1 MSCDRTVPERGIH
14 GAPAEALRQALKALA
29 GLSFW
34 IAWTADPDLH
44 PETPV
49 SARCMRDAATA
60 LHKAARLLDAAAD
73 RADPPVQTA
82 EPATTS
88 RCAPADPDG
97 DLGRRRA
104 VNSGSR
110 LAHPVEAERSPGR
123 AGANGPER
131 PRAAPVP
138 SSTETSMNHIASP
151 PEPLIREIP
160 LCRLALAPENV
171 RKTPPDDF
179 AEEQLQ
185 ASIKAHGLLEN
196 LVARADDPDDDG
208 ERFAV
213 VAGGRRLAALKA
225 LHEDGTLDADYPVPC
240 KIAANGNAGELS
252 LAENV
257 IRIAMHPADQVVA
270 FSQLARSG
278 VTVAA
283 IAARFGVSERIVEQR
298 LRLGNAAPEL
308 LDAYRAEEIDLETLK
323 AFAVTTDHDRQRAAW
338 EQASAQG
345 YRPAA
350 WQVKRMLT
358 EERVPAGSAMARYV
372 GVDAYEAAGGP
383 VLRDLFADEHENG
396 VWLEDPALLND
407 LAMKKLTGIA
417 DELAT
422 RWKWAEAMVDA
433 DWSATARYGRIHPQ
447 PAQPTTEETA
457 EIGKLRTRHDELVNL
472 DEDDWTDKL
481 VEEAEAI
488 EPRLDEIEAAV
499 EARATFRRED
509 FAIAGC
515 IASVGRDGSL
525 QIVQGLV
532 RPEDMPK
539 EPAADSNA
547 QDAGAATTDGGTAT
561 GRVDGPAITTPIASP
576 VDPRAV
582 ARAEAGVGIG
592 LGDDLRAIRTAL
604 IKAHLA
610 RTSRPR
616 STSWCSSSCAPCSH
630 AATPARITRSTS
642 SSTRPPTGPPRGRT
656 TRTSC
661 AWSPGETM
669 LADWSHL
676 PFEWMEGDDDAAC
689 FAALRAL
696 PRADKETLFAA
707 AVARTVKGQ
716 LAFEHDARPELE
728 ATVARL
734 DIDFAKHVRP
744 TAAMLWSR
752 ITKSRI
758 LDVARETFGAAWT
771 SARAKYKKTKLAEA
785 METAFAAGT
794 IPVGLGAT
802 AHAAAL
808 AWAPP
813 GFAAFDTGAAALR
826 TTPIPNP
833 RQRTNR
839 RNPRPHRRMQRR
851 RPSPRRSR
859 APRRWSRASTR
870 RPSPN
875 ASPPP
880 ARPVLR
886 MTAPAPGWT
895 KRSLRRA
902 KANGRAIPSHAEG
915 EGGPEPVNGE
925 DASEEAPA
933 DPTVAG
939 AIDAMDA
946 VPTDDD
952 EPCAAMPPADRV
964 NGHAAVDDAL
974 EIPEFLR
981 RVH

>member
-1 MSCDRTVPERGIH
+1 
-14 GAPAEALRQALKALA
+14 
-29 GLSFW
+29 
-34 IAWTADPDLH
+34 
-44 PETPV
+44 
-49 SARCMRDAATA
+49 
-60 LHKAARLLDAAAD
+60 
-73 RADPPVQTA
+73 
-82 EPATTS
+82 
-88 RCAPADPDG
+88 
-97 DLGRRRA
+97 
-104 VNSGSR
+104 
-110 LAHPVEAERSPGR
+110 
-123 AGANGPER
+123 
-131 PRAAPVP
+131 
-138 SSTETSMNHIASP
+138 
-151 PEPLIREIP
+151 
-160 LCRLALAPENV
+160 
-171 RKTPPDDF
+171 
-179 AEEQLQ
+179 
-185 ASIKAHGLLEN
+185 
-196 LVARADDPDDDG
+196 
-208 ERFAV
+208 
-213 VAGGRRLAALKA
+213 
-225 LHEDGTLDADYPVPC
+225 
-240 KIAANGNAGELS
+240 
-252 LAENV
+252 
-257 IRIAMHPADQVVA
+257 MHPADQVVA

-422 RWKWAEAMVDA
+422 RWKWAEAMVHA
-433 DWSATARYGRIHPQ
+433 DWSATARYGRIHPE

-457 EIGKLRTRHDELVNL
+457 EIEKLRTRHDELANL
-472 DEDDWTDKL
+472 DEDEWTDKL

-488 EPRLDEIEAAV
+488 EPRLDEIDAAV

-515 IASVGRDGSL
+515 IATVGRDGSL
-525 QIVQGLV
+525 QVVQGLV
-532 RPEDMPK
+532 KPEDMPK

-610 RTSRPR
+610 NDFEAAFDLVVFQLVRAVFARGYTGSYHALDIVFNETADRP
-616 STSWCSSSCAPCSH
+616 
-630 AATPARITRSTS
+630 
-642 SSTRPPTGPPRGRT
+642 T
-656 TRTSC
+656 TRANDEDFL
-661 AWSPGETM
+661 AWSPAETM

-758 LDVARETFGAAWT
+758 LDVARDTFGAAWT

-794 IPVGLGAT
+794 TPVGLGAT

-813 GFAAFDTGAAALR
+813 GFAAFDTGGSGEDDAGAEPAVAAQSAEPADASEDATAQAEPEEKPRTTSVVESIDSPAVAERLAAAR
-826 TTPIPNP
+826 AASASDDGSGVDET
-833 RQRTNR
+833 Q
-839 RNPRPHRRMQRR
+839 
-851 RPSPRRSR
+851 SPE
-859 APRRWSRASTR
+859 
-870 RPSPN
+870 
-875 ASPPP
+875 
-880 ARPVLR
+880 
-886 MTAPAPGWT
+886 GQG
-895 KRSLRRA
+895 
-902 KANGRAIPSHAEG
+902 NGRAIPSHAEG

-964 NGHAAVDDAL
+964 NR
-974 EIPEFLR
+974 PR
-981 RVH
+981 RSRRCAGDPRVPAPRPLTVRHPGNAPPGIAPRGAFSFPHPSGRPI

>member
-1 MSCDRTVPERGIH
+1 MSCDRTVIERAIH
-14 GAPAEALRQALKALA
+14 GAPAEALRQTLKALA
-29 GLSFW
+29 ELSFW

-44 PETPV
+44 PEIPV

-73 RADPPVQTA
+73 RAEPPPGTADP
-82 EPATTS
+82 
-88 RCAPADPDG
+88 APARHPSPEDVPG
-97 DLGRRRA
+97 DRFPQPA
-104 VNSGSR
+104 VAARPPGE
-110 LAHPVEAERSPGR
+110 HPVEAETSPGR
-123 AGANGPER
+123 ADAGGPER
-131 PRAAPVP
+131 SRAAPVP

-179 AEEQLQ
+179 AQAQLR

-196 LVARADDPDDDG
+196 LVARADGADTDG
-208 ERFAV
+208 IECFAV

-225 LHEDGTLDADYPVPC
+225 LAEDGTFHAEHPVPC
-240 KIAANGNAGELS
+240 KIAENGDAGELS

-270 FSQLARSG
+270 FSELAGAG
-278 VTVAA
+278 VTVAT

-308 LDAYRAEEIDLETLK
+308 LDAYRADEIDLETLK
-323 AFAVTTDHDRQRAAW
+323 AFAVTTDHDRQRAIW
-338 EQASAQG
+338 EQVAGQG
-345 YRPAA
+345 YRPSA
-350 WQVKRMLT
+350 WQVKRLLT
-358 EERVPAGSAMARYV
+358 EERVPAGSATARYV

-396 VWLEDPALLND
+396 VWLEDPALLNQ
-407 LAMKKLTGIA
+407 LAIAKLTAAA

-422 RWKWAEAMVDA
+422 RWKWAEAVPDV
-433 DWSATARYGRIHPQ
+433 DWSATARYGRIHPE

-457 EIGKLRTRHDELVNL
+457 EIEKLRTRHDELVNL
-472 DEDDWTDKL
+472 DEEDWTDEL

-488 EPRLDEIEAAV
+488 EPRLDAIEAGV

-515 IASVGRDGSL
+515 IATIGRDGTL
-525 QIVQGLV
+525 QVVQGMV
-532 RPEDMPK
+532 KPEDMPK
-539 EPAADSNA
+539 EPAAGSASA
-547 QDAGAATTDGGTAT
+547 QDTGNVSDAGTAT
-561 GRVDGPAITTPIASP
+561 GRVDGPAITTPIAPP

-610 RTSRPR
+610 NDFEAAFDLVVFQLVRAVFARGYTGSYHALDIVFNETADRP
-616 STSWCSSSCAPCSH
+616 
-630 AATPARITRSTS
+630 
-642 SSTRPPTGPPRGRT
+642 T
-656 TRTSC
+656 TRANDDDFA
-661 AWSPGETM
+661 AWSPGEAM

-676 PFEWMEGDDDAAC
+676 PFEWMEGDGDAAC

-758 LDVARETFGAAWT
+758 LDVARDTFGAAWT

-794 IPVGLGAT
+794 TPVGLGAT

-813 GFAAFDTGAAALR
+813 GFAAFDGGGGGDDDADAEPAVADEPAEPADASEDATAQAESEEKPRTTSVVESIDSPAVAERLAAA
-826 TTPIPNP
+826 
-833 RQRTNR
+833 
-839 RNPRPHRRMQRR
+839 
-851 RPSPRRSR
+851 R
-859 APRRWSRASTR
+859 AADVSDDGSESGTDET
-870 RPSPN
+870 
-875 ASPPP
+875 
-880 ARPVLR
+880 L
-886 MTAPAPGWT
+886 APEGDG
-895 KRSLRRA
+895 
-902 KANGRAIPSHAEG
+902 NGHAIPSLAEG
-915 EGGPEPVNGE
+915 EGGPEPVNGQGG
-925 DASEEAPA
+925 AEEPPAGPA
-933 DPTVAG
+933 DAE

-946 VPTDDD
+946 VP
-952 EPCAAMPPADRV
+952 AVPPAGRV
-964 NGHAAVDDAL
+964 NGQTLGDDAL

>member
-1 MSCDRTVPERGIH
+1 
-14 GAPAEALRQALKALA
+14 
-29 GLSFW
+29 
-34 IAWTADPDLH
+34 
-44 PETPV
+44 
-49 SARCMRDAATA
+49 
-60 LHKAARLLDAAAD
+60 
-73 RADPPVQTA
+73 
-82 EPATTS
+82 
-88 RCAPADPDG
+88 
-97 DLGRRRA
+97 
-104 VNSGSR
+104 
-110 LAHPVEAERSPGR
+110 
-123 AGANGPER
+123 
-131 PRAAPVP
+131 
-138 SSTETSMNHIASP
+138 MNHIASP

-160 LCRLALAPENV
+160 LCRLTLAPENV
-171 RKTPPDDF
+171 RKTPPDGF
-179 AEEQLQ
+179 AQVQLQ

-196 LVARADDPDDDG
+196 LVARADGADTDG
-208 ERFAV
+208 IECFAV

-225 LHEDGTLDADYPVPC
+225 LAEDGTFHADHPVPC

-252 LAENV
+252 LAENI

-270 FSQLARSG
+270 FSELAGAG
-278 VTVAA
+278 VTVAT

-308 LDAYRAEEIDLETLK
+308 LDSYRADEIDLETLK
-323 AFAVTTDHDRQRAAW
+323 AFAVTTDHDRQRAIW
-338 EQASAQG
+338 EQVAGQG
-345 YRPAA
+345 YRPSAR
-350 WQVKRMLT
+350 QVKRLLT

-396 VWLEDPALLND
+396 VWLEDPALLNQ
-407 LAMKKLTGIA
+407 LAIAKLTAAA

-422 RWKWAEAMVDA
+422 RWKWAEAVPDV
-433 DWSATARYGRIHPQ
+433 DWSATARYGRIHPE
-447 PAQPTTEETA
+447 PAQPTTKETA
-457 EIGKLRTRHDELVNL
+457 EIEKLRLRNDELANL
-472 DEDDWTDKL
+472 DEDTWTEEL
-481 VEEAEAI
+481 ATEAESIDTRLDAI
-488 EPRLDEIEAAV
+488 EAEV

-509 FAIAGC
+509 FGIAGC
-515 IASVGRDGSL
+515 IATVGRDGSL
-525 QIVQGLV
+525 QVILGLV

-539 EPAADSNA
+539 ESAADSSA
-547 QDAGAATTDGGTAT
+547 QDTGAAANVGGTEA
-561 GRVDGPAITTPIASP
+561 GRVDDPAITTPIASP

-610 RTSRPR
+610 NDFEAAFDLVVFQLVRAVFARGYTGSYHALDIVFNETADRP
-616 STSWCSSSCAPCSH
+616 
-630 AATPARITRSTS
+630 
-642 SSTRPPTGPPRGRT
+642 T
-656 TRTSC
+656 TRANDDDFA

-744 TAAMLWSR
+744 TAVMLWSR

-794 IPVGLGAT
+794 TPVGLGAT
-802 AHAAAL
+802 AHATAL

-813 GFAAFDTGAAALR
+813 GFAAFDGGGGVEDDADAEPAVADDPAEPADASEDATAQAESEEKPRTKSVVESIDSPAVAERLAAA
-826 TTPIPNP
+826 
-833 RQRTNR
+833 
-839 RNPRPHRRMQRR
+839 
-851 RPSPRRSR
+851 R
-859 APRRWSRASTR
+859 AAGASDGGGD
-870 RPSPN
+870 S
-875 ASPPP
+875 AG
-880 ARPVLR
+880 
-886 MTAPAPGWT
+886 PAPGD
-895 KRSLRRA
+895 A
-902 KANGRAIPSHAEG
+902 QVPDGPANGNGHAAPSHAEG
-915 EGGPEPVNGE
+915 EAGPEPVNGRDGAE
-925 DASEEAPA
+925 DGSGEPPAAPA
-933 DPTVAG
+933 DAE

-946 VPTDDD
+946 VP
-952 EPCAAMPPADRV
+952 AVPPAGRV
-964 NGHAAVDDAL
+964 NGHALGDDAL